1 MVQSITEREK
11 GTPSDSDAAGAVRTI
26 ADGPPDAPAKAAA
39 AHAPTNSR
47 LRILFTQKFPADIL
61 QHVCGALDAHFSGQN
76 RVFIFDAE
84 NTFESDV
91 HVSLNDRLPEAGAV
105 TVANSAESFR
115 RGVEIGLFEG
125 EVQDAVLVD
134 IFGIESGVL
143 HVGVKEG
150 ALLAEEMNDFD
161 GIAAL
166 PEKVAQI
173 AVRADFFADGFAELH
188 QRSRVVNNEVRM
200 HFERQAFDAVIARMF
215 GRFLPV
221 GDDLFFPLPVLHLG
235 VLGRPAV
242 GDPVGLGILGSSA
255 GAAGKADD
263 DFHVEHFGEEDG
275 LAKGVYVFLGVLG
288 IGMNGVPVAT
298 EGGNANP
305 LVFKFFLPGLG
316 LAAIGDELVE
326 GTMAIVGIA
335 AGPDFHGL
343 EAEGADL
350 IEHGVEREMFVDGG
364 EDADGNLAE
373 GTW

>member
-11 GTPSDSDAAGAVRTI
+11 GTPSDSEA
-26 ADGPPDAPAKAAA
+26 ADGVRAIVDGPAAAPAKAAA

-47 LRILFTQKFPADIL
+47 LRTLFSQKFPADIL
-61 QHVCGALDAHFSGQN
+61 QDVGRALDAHFSRQN
-76 RVFIFDAE
+76 RIFIFDAE
-84 NTFESDV
+84 NAFESDV
-91 HVSLNDRLPEAGAV
+91 HVSLDDGLPEAG
-105 TVANSAESFR
+105 TVAVADGAEGFR
-115 RGVEIGLFEG
+115 GGVEVGLFEG
-125 EVQDAVLVD
+125 EVQDAIFVD
-134 IFGIESGVL
+134 VFGIESGVL

-150 ALLAEEMNDFD
+150 SLTAEEVNDFD

-166 PEKVAQI
+166 PKKVAEI

-188 QRSRVVNNEVRM
+188 KRSRVVNNKVRM
-200 HFERQAFDAVIARMF
+200 HFERQAFDAVITRVF

-221 GDDLFFPLPVLHLG
+221 GDDSFLPLPVLHLG
-235 VLGRPAV
+235 VLRRPAV

-255 GAAGKADD
+255 GAAGKTHD

-275 LAKGVYVFLGVLG
+275 LAKGVYVFLGVLR

-350 IEHGVEREMFVDGG
+350 IEHGVEREMFVDGV

-373 GTW
+373 GT